1 MKFFVVVF
9 TKKKCEKFQIK
20 KIMGFLLT
28 THQRKKN
35 LEVNQHKFKFNLI
48 TKKKLKKNFLVN
60 SSIRRRGDRE
70 RMKPKTAA
78 LLQKTSFQGEKYYY
92 DKHKPSP
99 KRRTTK

>member
-1 MKFFVVVF
+1 M
-9 TKKKCEKFQIK
+9 
-20 KIMGFLLT
+20 
-28 THQRKKN
+28 
-35 LEVNQHKFKFNLI
+35 
-48 TKKKLKKNFLVN
+48 VN

-99 KRRTTK
+99 KRRSTKKDNVISIDEYRKKLTNKDKKDNPKK